1 MNYVK
6 VILSKTLPIGCVILA
21 MLCCSCRQWTFKKE
35 IKTYGRY
42 QQEIWLPILIATDSC
57 PIKLVNTNCSSLIGD
72 MRATQGIDFD
82 KGGEMVYEAYCNQ
95 KPIRV
100 SPKFY
105 QACDAITVVS
115 RIDSIYREKGVKGLL
130 DSCFRR
136 DKGGWY
142 LDKGFYFPEH
152 IVKWSTSPK
161 EKDYIA
167 YLLSFHN
174 IYIYTFMGGEAHI
187 YGTKI
192 ADKISDIP

>member
-21 MLCCSCRQWTFKKE
+21 MLCCSCRQWTFEKE

-57 PIKLVNTNCSSLIGD
+57 PIKLVNITCSSLVRN

-100 SPKFY
+100 SPEFY
-105 QACDAITVVS
+105 QACDAITLVS

-130 DSCFRR
+130 DSCFREK
-136 DKGGWY
+136 DGHWY
-142 LDKGFYFPEH
+142 LNKGIFTPEY
-152 IVKWSTSPK
+152 IELWTTSI
-161 EKDYIA
+161 ERDYIA
-167 YLLSFHN
+167 YLLSLHN
-174 IYIYTFMGGEAHI
+174 IYIYSYMVGEVHFV
-187 YGTKI
+187 YTLI
-192 ADKISDIP
+192 ANRISDIP